1 MPTYKEVI
9 VELKS
14 KPISA
19 RYGDFYDFEGFPL
32 EEEFQKF
39 FTFGQ
44 GFLDR
49 DDLGYDIKPARLY
62 FNTDTRINGLAY
74 KSKTDY
80 FLIELFKGA
89 FYQLYDYYTSREDV
103 FHQPQFKKYKDLMDK
118 KDLSCSYIL
127 FQFVMLYIFY
137 HEVGH
142 LIQRTGD
149 DPDYLEFITGPVLG
163 NSSKERHMREHDAD
177 WFAASQMAFHV
188 IESVKTGTPESPV
201 IDPDELATATELALA
216 GIYTYYIRQAEGSP
230 ELYFSE
236 KSHPHPAV
244 RICYL
249 IIYLLDTLP
258 ANVSAQI
265 NQKVILTNAIRLA
278 EALLI
283 EPGKNIVEEFSV
295 GIMKRID
302 EIETYISKIRHES
315 ESYPH
320 LALKKIKNV
329 SS

>member
-9 VELKS
+9 AELRLKS
-14 KPISA
+14 INA
-19 RYGDFYDFEGFPL
+19 EYGEFYDFEGFPL
-32 EEEFQKF
+32 DEEFQKF

-49 DDLGYDIKPARLY
+49 DDLGYSIKPARLY

-74 KSKTDY
+74 KSKDH
-80 FLIELFKGA
+80 FLVELFKGT
-89 FYQLYDYYTSREDV
+89 FYQLFDYYTSREDV

-137 HEVGH
+137 HEVAH
-142 LIQRTGD
+142 LIQRTDD
-149 DPDYLEFITGPVLG
+149 DPDYLEFVTGPVLG

-188 IESVKTGTPESPV
+188 VESVNTGTTENPV

-216 GIYTYYIRQAEGSP
+216 GIYLYYIRLAEGKP
-230 ELYFSE
+230 DLYFAE

-244 RICYL
+244 RISYL
-249 IIYLLDTLP
+249 IIYLLETLP

-265 NQKVILTNAIRLA
+265 DQKAILTSAIRLA

-283 EPGKNIVEEFSV
+283 EPGKNIVEDFSV
-295 GIMKRID
+295 GILKRID
-302 EIETYISKIRHES
+302 EIEAYIKEIRHNS
-315 ESYPH
+315 EAYPH
-320 LALKKIKNV
+320 LALKKIKKVN
-329 SS
+329 S